1 MKKKI
6 LIIILLAIIAT
17 SAFLGYKTFLSPK
30 GIGGSKDVTIQ
41 IIVEKEN
48 IDENFK
54 FKTEHEFLAEL
65 LNENQADLG
74 LSFKKYELGSMITG
88 MVNYTADENKNEYF
102 HIYVNELD
110 ATSGPDEIPLNNND
124 HYKFELKKW

>member
-6 LIIILLAIIAT
+6 LIIILLAVIAA
-17 SAFLGYKTFLSPK
+17 SAFLGYKTFLSPR
-30 GIGGSKDVTIQ
+30 GIEGSKNVTIQ
-41 IIVEKEN
+41 VIVEKEN

-54 FKTEHEFLAEL
+54 FKTEHEFLIEL
-65 LNENQADLG
+65 LNENKAELG
-74 LSFKKYELGSMITG
+74 LSLKEYELGSMVTG
-88 MVNYTADENKNEYF
+88 MMNYTADENKNEYF

-110 ATSGPDEIPLNNND
+110 ATSGPDEIPLKNKD

>member
-1 MKKKI
+1 MKNKI
-6 LIIILLAIIAT
+6 LIIILLAVIAA
-17 SAFLGYKTFLSPK
+17 SAFLGYKTFLSPR
-30 GIGGSKDVTIQ
+30 GIEGSKNVTIQ
-41 IIVEKEN
+41 VIVEKEN
-48 IDENFK
+48 IDENFN
-54 FKTEHEFLAEL
+54 FKTEHEFLIEL

-74 LSFKKYELGSMITG
+74 LSLKKYELGSMITG

>member
-1 MKKKI
+1 MKKKM
-6 LIIILLAIIAT
+6 LIIILLAVIAA
-17 SAFLGYKTFLSPK
+17 SALLGYKVFLSPR
-30 GIGGSKDVTIQ
+30 GIEGPKNVTIQ

-54 FKTEHEFLAEL
+54 FKTEHEFLIEL
-65 LNENQADLG
+65 LNENQAKLG
-74 LSFKKYELGSMITG
+74 LGLKKYELGSMITS
-88 MVNYTADENKNEYF
+88 MMNYTADENKNEYF